1 MHKHDDSG
9 VDRPG
14 TPSGGSLIHDA
25 RVFKSGN
32 SLAIR
37 IPRAVAK
44 SVGLED
50 GSPIEIAVHEETM
63 VVRRAAPHEL
73 RDLIARI
80 TPENVHE
87 ELFSNFTERERW

>member
-1 MHKHDDSG
+1 MHRRDDSAS
-9 VDRPG
+9 DRPG
-14 TPSGGSLIHDA
+14 TPSVGSLVHDA
-25 RVFKSGN
+25 RVFKAGN

-50 GSPIEIAVHEETM
+50 GSPVEIAVHEEAM

-87 ELFSNFTERERW
+87 EVFSNFTERERW